1 MSIYNIID
9 FFDSDISTM
18 NPEFLKEVPITDLE
32 NIDNHIKKILH
43 TKGALF
49 SIKEEGANEGA
60 DVANEGADVTN
71 EGADVTNEG
80 ADVANEGADVTNEGA
95 DVANEG
101 ADVAVDIDSIDIGK
115 IKISKECQ
123 RDDDN
128 PSNSPSD
135 SPSDS
140 DSYYSFSSDDDEQLY
155 ISACDFT
162 YYKDLLN
169 INSFYEDKI
178 I

>member
-49 SIKEEGANEGA
+49 SIKEEGAVVA
-60 DVANEGADVTN
+60 DDVADVT
-71 EGADVTNEG
+71 
-80 ADVANEGADVTNEGA
+80 NEGADVTNEGA

-155 ISACDFT
+155 ISARDFT

>member
-49 SIKEEGANEGA
+49 PIKE
-60 DVANEGADVTN
+60 
-71 EGADVTNEG
+71 
-80 ADVANEGADVTNEGA
+80 
-95 DVANEG
+95 EG

-155 ISACDFT
+155 ISARDFT

>member
-49 SIKEEGANEGA
+49 PIKEES
-60 DVANEGADVTN
+60 
-71 EGADVTNEG
+71 
-80 ADVANEGADVTNEGA
+80 
-95 DVANEG
+95 

>member
-49 SIKEEGANEGA
+49 PIKEEVADCADEGA
-60 DVANEGADVTN
+60 DCADEG
-71 EGADVTNEG
+71 
-80 ADVANEGADVTNEGA
+80 
-95 DVANEG
+95 
-101 ADVAVDIDSIDIGK
+101 AVDIDSIDIGK

-123 RDDDN
+123 RDDE
-128 PSNSPSD
+128 SQ
-135 SPSDS
+135 SDS

-155 ISACDFT
+155 ISARDFT

>member
-49 SIKEEGANEGA
+49 PIKEEIVADCADESGVEGSV
-60 DVANEGADVTN
+60 VANEG
-71 EGADVTNEG
+71 
-80 ADVANEGADVTNEGA
+80 
-95 DVANEG
+95 
-101 ADVAVDIDSIDIGK
+101 VDIDSINIGK
-115 IKISKECQ
+115 INITKESQ
-123 RDDDN
+123 RDDDS
-128 PSNSPSD
+128 PSYNPSD
-135 SPSDS
+135 STSDS
-140 DSYYSFSSDDDEQLY
+140 DSYYSFSSDEDEQLY
-155 ISACDFT
+155 ISARDFT
-162 YYKDLLN
+162 YYKDVLN

>member
-49 SIKEEGANEGA
+49 PIKE
-60 DVANEGADVTN
+60 
-71 EGADVTNEG
+71 
-80 ADVANEGADVTNEGA
+80 
-95 DVANEG
+95 EG

>member
-1 MSIYNIID
+1 
-9 FFDSDISTM
+9 M

-43 TKGALF
+43 TKGTLF
-49 SIKEEGANEGA
+49 PIKEEGANVTNEGGDCAVEGADVANEGA
-60 DVANEGADVTN
+60 DVANEGADVAN
-71 EGADVTNEG
+71 EGTDVTNEG
-80 ADVANEGADVTNEGA
+80 TN
-95 DVANEG
+95 
-101 ADVAVDIDSIDIGK
+101 VAVDIDSIDIGK

-135 SPSDS
+135 S

-155 ISACDFT
+155 ISARDFT